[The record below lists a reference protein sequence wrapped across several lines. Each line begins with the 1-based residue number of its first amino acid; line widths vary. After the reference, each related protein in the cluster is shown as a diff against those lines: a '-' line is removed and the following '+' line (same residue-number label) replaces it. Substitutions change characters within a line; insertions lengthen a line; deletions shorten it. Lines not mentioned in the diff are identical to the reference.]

1 LSAWTWSFFAVI
13 LEKGHPSTRTFL
25 LVGRDFTT
33 NVPRIR
39 SSLQSKKI
47 TEAERT
53 LHPGSRGG
61 RPGRRL
67 PALIPCLPRLPR
79 LISARVELA
88 HMQLTVAQA
97 EPAHTHLTLH
107 LPSSP
112 WLGRNLS
119 VRISQRPRWNSPT
132 VAELS
137 EIARFR
143 RHLSSTRH

>member
-53 LHPGSRGG
+53 LHTGSRGG
-61 RPGRRL
+61 RSGRRP

-79 LISARVELA
+79 LISARAEA
-88 HMQLTVAQA
+88 AQLTGSLQ
-97 EPAHTHLTLH
+97 PGWSLLTCSSRQPRRNPPTHISRSTCLARRGWGGTR
-107 LPSSP
+107 PCAF
-112 WLGRNLS
+112 RNG
-119 VRISQRPRWNSPT
+119 QDGTRPLWQNYPR
-132 VAELS
+132 
-137 EIARFR
+137 
-143 RHLSSTRH
+143 